1 MATIKEVA
9 KQAGVSV
16 ATVSRALNKN
26 GYVSEEARKKVEAAI
41 RDLEYY
47 PNEVARSLF
56 QKTSK
61 MIGLL
66 LPDISNP
73 YFPLLMKGI
82 EESARENGYSVILG
96 NVEEDSGL
104 GSDYMTL
111 FAQQNVAGVLS
122 AVEGTLS
129 HEHKMPIVMLD
140 RVLEEDDFAV
150 YTNDIQGGKIAAQ
163 AVLDRKPGKVLIIAG
178 PKSVPG
184 AIDRLI
190 GILSVLNPT
199 DVKYEIHETTSFT
212 IEEAE
217 ETAKTIFR
225 KYKKIDSVIA
235 SNDLF
240 ALAVMKEAQQKG
252 LQIPRDIQ
260 VIGYDDIPFS
270 QLVYPGLTTI
280 SQPAF
285 KLGYQAADLLVSRI
299 RKNKIDEKRIKL
311 DPKLVIRDSLRE
323 KIESEEA

>member
-1 MATIKEVA
+1 MVTIKEVA
-9 KQAGVSV
+9 KHAGVSV

-41 RDLEYY
+41 AELEYY

-96 NVEEDSGL
+96 NVEEGSGL
-104 GSDYMTL
+104 ESDYMTL
-111 FAQQNVAGVLS
+111 FSQQNVAGVLS

-150 YTNDIQGGKIAAQ
+150 YTNDIKGGKIAAQ
-163 AVLDRKPGKVLIIAG
+163 AILDRNPGKVLIIAG

-199 DVKYEIHETTSFT
+199 DVKYEIHETKSFT

-217 ETAKTIFR
+217 ATAQSIFN
-225 KYKKIDSVIA
+225 KYKTIDSVIA

-252 LQIPRDIQ
+252 LHIPEDIQ

-299 RKNKIDEKRIKL
+299 RKNKVEEKRIKL
-311 DPKLVIRDSLRE
+311 DPKLILRDSLRE
-323 KIESEEA
+323 KTESEEK

>member
-9 KQAGVSV
+9 KYAGVSV

-26 GYVSEEARKKVEAAI
+26 GYVSEAAQKKVEEAI
-41 RDLEYY
+41 KALDYF
-47 PNEVARSLF
+47 PNEVARSLY
-56 QKTSK
+56 QKRSK

-82 EESARENGYSVILG
+82 EENARENGYSVILG
-96 NVEEDSGL
+96 NVEE
-104 GSDYMTL
+104 GSKLKQDYMTL
-111 FAQQNVAGVLS
+111 FGQQNVAGVLS
-122 AVEGTLS
+122 AVEGTVS
-129 HEHKMPIVMLD
+129 QNHSMPIVMLD
-140 RVLEEDDFAV
+140 RVLEEDDYAV
-150 YTNDIQGGKIAAQ
+150 YTNDVKGGILAAQ
-163 AVLDRKPGKVLIIAG
+163 AIMDRKPGNVLIIAG

-184 AIDRLI
+184 SIDRLI

-199 DVKYEIHETTSFT
+199 DVNYEIHQTRSFT
-212 IEEAE
+212 IEEAK
-217 ETAKTIFR
+217 ETAEVIFR
-225 KYKKIDSVIA
+225 KYKKIDSVLA

-240 ALAVMKEAQQKG
+240 ALAVMKEAQTRG
-252 LQIPRDIQ
+252 LHIPNDIQ

-285 KLGYQAADLLVSRI
+285 KLGYQASDLLI
-299 RKNKIDEKRIKL
+299 RLINKNKISKKRIKL
-311 DPKLVIRDSLRE
+311 DPKLMIRDSLR
-323 KIESEEA
+323 KK